1 MAKAAQKISLNQSRD
16 IPFDKLVLS
25 QANVRRTKAGVS
37 IEDLAADIA
46 HRGLLQSLHVRPLLD
61 ADGGETGM
69 FEIPAGGRRYRALQ
83 MLVKQKRM
91 AKTQL
96 VPCIIKTDGV
106 AEEDSLAE
114 NVQRVALHPL
124 DQFRAF
130 QALRER
136 GLSEEDIAARFFVTP
151 TVVKQRLRLAAVSP
165 KLLAL
170 YGEDEM
176 SLDQLMAFTVTT
188 DRVRQEQVWENV
200 SRSYNRDPWSIKR
213 QLTQNTVPSSD
224 RRALFVGLETYEEA
238 DGYVLRDLFSEDG
251 DGWLQDVALL
261 DRLAHEK
268 LKAAAETIAAEGWKW
283 IEAAI
288 SFPYGHANG
297 LRPIHG
303 VAQDLTAEEKAAL
316 AALQA
321 EYEKIEDEHN
331 GVDELP
337 DAVDQRLS
345 EIEAAIEALQ
355 TRPKI
360 YDPADIARAGA
371 FVSIDAEGRL
381 AVDRGYVRPE
391 DECED
396 ADASVGA
403 GGVARTDAG
412 LDATDDAATA
422 PVPAR
427 TTITIAG
434 ADDEEEEDGAIKPLP
449 DRLVM
454 ELTAHR
460 TLALRDALA
469 LNPHVAMTA
478 LLHRLCLDAFLSG
491 SGGKCLQ
498 ACVQQTS
505 FPVQAETLK
514 ESVSATAISARHET
528 WKADMPRDE
537 AGLWDWIDGLNEA
550 LRGALLAHCV
560 SFGVNALYE
569 RGDRYG
575 AGPSQH
581 AIEARLREAD
591 RLARSVGLDM
601 VEVGWR
607 PTVDNYLSRVPK
619 ARILEAVREAKGE
632 HAAQLIDH
640 LKKQD
645 MAREAERLLADA
657 DWLPQPLRMPEPHT
671 EEGGAGASDAA
682 ALPAFLEAD
691 AHDPSATAPAV

>member
-1 MAKAAQKISLNQSRD
+1 MANAAQKISLNRSRD
-16 IPFDKLVLS
+16 IPFDKLILS
-25 QANVRRTKAGVS
+25 QANVRRTKAGIS
-37 IEDLAADIA
+37 IEELAADIA
-46 HRGLLQSLHVRPLLD
+46 HRGLLQSLHVRPVLD
-61 ADGGETGM
+61 ADGAETGM

-91 AKTQL
+91 AKTQA
-96 VPCIIKTDGV
+96 VPCIVKTDGV

-176 SLDQLMAFTVTT
+176 SLEQLTAFTVTT
-188 DRVRQEQVWENV
+188 DRVRQEQVWDNV
-200 SRSYNRDPWSIKR
+200 SRSYNRDPWTIKR

-224 RRALFVGLETYEEA
+224 RRALFVGLDAYEDA

-251 DGWLQDVALL
+251 EGWLQDVALL

-297 LRPIHG
+297 LRQIDG
-303 VAQDLTAEEKAAL
+303 VAQELTAEEKAAQ

-321 EYEKIEDEHN
+321 EYERIEDEHH

-345 EIEAAIEALQ
+345 EIETALDALQ

-360 YDPADIARAGA
+360 YNPTDIARAGA
-371 FVSIDAEGRL
+371 FVSIDGEGRF

-391 DECED
+391 DERAD
-396 ADASVGA
+396 ADASA
-403 GGVARTDAG
+403 SDGGIARIDAG
-412 LDATDDAATA
+412 LDATDDAAAPA
-422 PVPAR
+422 PVR

-434 ADDEEEEDGAIKPLP
+434 ADDEGEEDGAIKPLP

-469 LNPHVAMTA
+469 LDPRVAMTA
-478 LLHRLCLDAFLSG
+478 LLHRFCLDAFLSG
-491 SGGKCLQ
+491 AGGKCLQ
-498 ACVQQTS
+498 ACVQQTF

-514 ESVSATAISARHET
+514 ESLSAKAISARHET

-581 AIEARLREAD
+581 AIEARLAQAD

-601 VEVGWR
+601 IEVGWR
-607 PTVDNYLSRVPK
+607 PTVDNYLGRVPK

-657 DWLPQPLRMPEPHT
+657 DWLPEALRMPEPHT
-671 EEGGAGASDAA
+671 EEGGASALDAA

-691 AHDPSATAPAV
+691 ANDPSATAPAV